1 MRRRPPCPRRMS
13 SRPRQK
19 GATVEPS
26 PADEQGPGSLYSNAK
41 ILHQAAA
48 VWGSRGTQVRAEL
61 TSLDLAG
68 TRVNPLFQPE
78 NPAVQPSIPLTH
90 SGLSA
95 GQYFDV
101 KNAYGSPAFPPAE
114 LASKPVTVRNVS
126 DIVLARALD
135 VKLEPIGTLGF
146 SSRASAPSVIAS
158 SAKVRNQPAGCIRI
172 VAGDKAAST
181 QLRLPPA
188 GVTLSA
194 AGSRDP
200 VNLALGRF
208 SPNYSYPTRPLLPDE
223 TAALAIPGDFSPVP
237 WRLLVRSAAGSVAV
251 CGFSPARSRA
261 LTQ

>member
-1 MRRRPPCPRRMS
+1 MS

-26 PADEQGPGSLYSNAK
+26 PADEQGPGSLYSDAK

-261 LTQ
+261 P